1 MKRLIHVVAFALIA
15 QAASANTFTVW
26 PVRVELQKRAAYV
39 YVSNDGAEPVRF
51 SIEKDGGDWL
61 VAGPLTITVDPG
73 KTGRFKV
80 GRTIEPEE
88 AERKATLIVKSA
100 SGNAVR
106 IPIYVPAVAR

>member
-1 MKRLIHVVAFALIA
+1 MKRLIPVVFALIA
-15 QAASANTFTVW
+15 QAASASTFTVW

-39 YVSNDGAEPVRF
+39 YVSNDGSEPARF
-51 SIEKDGGDWL
+51 SIEKDGDDWL

-80 GRTIEPEE
+80 GRTIEPEQT
-88 AERKATLIVKSA
+88 ERKATLIVKSA

-106 IPIYVPAVAR
+106 VPIYVPAVAR